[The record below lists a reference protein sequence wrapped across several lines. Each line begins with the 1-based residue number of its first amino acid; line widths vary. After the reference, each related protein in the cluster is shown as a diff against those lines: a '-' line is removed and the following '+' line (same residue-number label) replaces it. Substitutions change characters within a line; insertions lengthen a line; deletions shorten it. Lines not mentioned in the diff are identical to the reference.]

1 MADDR
6 TTAALQRRSLDAV
19 WHPCTQMARAE
30 RVPPLP
36 IARGE
41 GPWLIDF
48 DGHRYFD
55 ANSSWWVNLFGHSD
69 AGVNAAIKQQ
79 LDTLPHVMLAGCTHE
94 PAIRLGERLSA
105 RTGGALG
112 HVFFGSDGASA
123 VEIALKQSFHS
134 WRNLGHGDKREFVCL
149 RNGYHGETIGA
160 LAVTDVAIFRDA
172 YDPLLMRAHI
182 VDSPDSRLGN
192 EAEALAAL
200 RTLLAERHAHIAA
213 VILEP
218 LVQGAAGMVMHSPD
232 YLRQVRAMTREFGI
246 HLIADEIAVGCG
258 RTGQFFAWQ
267 HTLVE
272 GDLASAGPSQAGE
285 APVGGSSRTRERG
298 GQQDLSSAGPSQA
311 GEAPVGGSSRTRE
324 RGGQQDLSSAGPS
337 QAGEAPVGGSSRTR
351 ERGGQQSL
359 WPDFILLSKGITAG
373 TLPLSLVLTT
383 DAVYR
388 AFWSEDVTRGFL
400 HSHSYTGNALACAAA
415 NAVLD
420 RFDAGQLARNA
431 EQASQLAEAFAPL
444 AKHAR
449 VAHLR
454 QQGMILAFDVVDA
467 PAGFAESFHLAARR
481 HELLIRPIGRTVY
494 LMPPYL
500 IDADVARWL
509 ADAVRRTLADLFPES
524 DVA

>member
-298 GQQDLSSAGPSQA
+298 GQQ
-311 GEAPVGGSSRTRE
+311 
-324 RGGQQDLSSAGPS
+324 
-337 QAGEAPVGGSSRTR
+337 
-351 ERGGQQSL
+351 SL